1 MYKACQSITV
11 SNPIRQEETNSMNMT
26 EISISSIRDIH
37 IWRYV
42 VLNISHVFF
51 IKLYSIKQF
60 QKVSCKFIVKIKLI
74 YSSIWREIKY
84 RIKLLFISSLICNEE
99 TLYLLKLQRCKKI
112 EDVRYNFEKRKLLQ
126 YIMVTHQ

>member
-1 MYKACQSITV
+1 
-11 SNPIRQEETNSMNMT
+11 MNMT
-26 EISISSIRDIH
+26 EISISSINEGIPNECIH

-42 VLNISHVFF
+42 VQLVIEIRLFL
-51 IKLYSIKQF
+51 IKSYSVKQL
-60 QKVSCKFIVKIKLI
+60 KKLAANFIVEIQLI
-74 YSSIWREIKY
+74 YSLIWREIKY

>member
-1 MYKACQSITV
+1 MYSYMALLVIE
-11 SNPIRQEETNSMNMT
+11 IRLVL
-26 EISISSIRDIH
+26 IS
-37 IWRYV
+37 YK
-42 VLNISHVFF
+42 
-51 IKLYSIKQF
+51 KLAANF
-60 QKVSCKFIVKIKLI
+60 QVEIKLI

>member
-1 MYKACQSITV
+1 MYSYMALLVI
-11 SNPIRQEETNSMNMT
+11 
-26 EISISSIRDIH
+26 EIKL
-37 IWRYV
+37 
-42 VLNISHVFF
+42 VLS
-51 IKLYSIKQF
+51 KLYSIHSYK
-60 QKVSCKFIVKIKLI
+60 KLAANFIVQIKLI